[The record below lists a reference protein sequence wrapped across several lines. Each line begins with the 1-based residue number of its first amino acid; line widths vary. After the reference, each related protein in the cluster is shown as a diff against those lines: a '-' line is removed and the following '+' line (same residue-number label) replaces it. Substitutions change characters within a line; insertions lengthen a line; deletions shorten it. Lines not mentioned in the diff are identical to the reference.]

1 MTYEEKITL
10 REMRDDMADEA
21 DKKLLSKAI
30 KHLYDLEHKLTAIRV
45 FAKAIDTE
53 AKIKGEE

>member
-45 FAKAIDTE
+45 FAKAIDAE

>member
-30 KHLYDLEHKLTAIRV
+30 KHLYDLEHKLTSIRV